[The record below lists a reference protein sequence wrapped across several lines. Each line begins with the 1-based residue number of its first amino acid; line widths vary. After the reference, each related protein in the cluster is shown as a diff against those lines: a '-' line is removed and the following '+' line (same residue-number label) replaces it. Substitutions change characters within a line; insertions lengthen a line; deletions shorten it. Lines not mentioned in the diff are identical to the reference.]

1 LLEYF
6 NYWFSILKTD
16 TFVVYLLTGMYKR
29 GNLFVCFFISA
40 FLCCAFSCQF
50 AFAQASNRDE
60 IFLKAKELLG
70 NNPDETI
77 KVGQHLVSLEDN
89 HSKIS
94 AVKRLVSEAYLV
106 KGDYHN
112 ALVYAFE
119 AGYDFERLAIEDK
132 IEVLLLKS
140 SILFDLSL
148 DAQAN
153 TYLKQAEDYVGMV
166 ENSSLKDDFENNLL
180 LHEIMVL
187 VRKQN
192 FSKSAVLFN
201 DTNAFLD
208 KNVDLKQEFNIAKGF
223 VFLNLKQLDSARI
236 YFDKALD
243 FSSKRKTESFFEKS
257 VVLAEKSK
265 VFFVEKNHQQAIAL
279 LNESLNLAKKINN
292 VPLFRLVNK
301 QLSVNYLAL
310 NDKPNYQLYN
320 NEFLVLDGKLEEM
333 EEESINSAFNLISEE
348 YDRNFVVEENKAKN
362 KLYIFLVGTV
372 LLMVISIA
380 FYLKNSWKRKRL
392 NEIIKYLEISK
403 NLFHKPA
410 TIEVKPSDKR
420 MFIPIETEQLLLAKL
435 KRFEQSTRFTSNDIS
450 LATLASQFDTN
461 TKYLSEIIN
470 KHYEDNFNTYINKLR
485 INFIIEKLKSDPNY
499 IHYKI
504 SYLAEKC
511 GFSSHSSF
519 ATVFKAITGITPAT
533 FIELLK
539 EDLDKEKEEE
549 VLDEM

>member
-1 LLEYF
+1 
-6 NYWFSILKTD
+6 
-16 TFVVYLLTGMYKR
+16 MCKR
-29 GNLFVCFFISA
+29 DNLFVNFFVSA
-40 FLCCAFSCQF
+40 FLCCVFSCQF
-50 AFAQASNRDE
+50 LFAQTSNRDE

-77 KVGQHLVSLEDN
+77 KVGLHLVSLENDF
-89 HSKIS
+89 SKIS
-94 AVKRLVSEAYLV
+94 AVKRLVSEAFLV

-119 AGYDFERLAIEDK
+119 AGYDFERLTNEDK
-132 IEVLLLKS
+132 IEVLFLKS
-140 SILFDLSL
+140 SILYDLSL
-148 DAQAN
+148 DAQASN
-153 TYLKQAEDYVGMV
+153 YLNLADNLI
-166 ENSSLKDDFENNLL
+166 ENVVSISAKENFENELV
-180 LHEIMVL
+180 LHKIMVL
-187 VRKQN
+187 IRKQN
-192 FSKSAVLFN
+192 FSKSVVLFN
-201 DTNAFLD
+201 ESNGFL
-208 KNVDLKQEFNIAKGF
+208 NGNSDLKQEFDIVKGV
-223 VFLNLKQLDSARI
+223 VFYNLRQLDSAKI
-236 YFDKALD
+236 YLNKALD
-243 FSSKRKTESFFEKS
+243 FSSKRKTENFFEKS
-257 VVLAEKSK
+257 VVLAEMSK
-265 VFFVEKNHQQAIAL
+265 VLFVEKNHKQAIDL
-279 LNESLNLAKKINN
+279 LNESLILANKINS
-292 VPLFRLVNK
+292 VPLFRMVNK

-310 NDKPNYQLYN
+310 NDRLNYQRFN
-320 NEFLVLDGKLEEM
+320 NEFLVLDGKLEQLED
-333 EEESINSAFNLISEE
+333 ESINSAFNLISDEF
-348 YDRNFVVEENKAKN
+348 DRNFFAEENKAQN
-362 KLYIFLVGTV
+362 KLYIFLIGTV
-372 LLMVISIA
+372 FLLVISIV

-403 NLFHKPA
+403 NLFQKPA
-410 TIEVKPSDKR
+410 TIEVKPSEKR

-519 ATVFKAITGITPAT
+519 ATVFKTITGITPAT

-539 EDLDKEKEEE
+539 EDLENKKEEKVFDE
-549 VLDEM
+549 V